1 MVPDAHLVFTFHPSC
16 FTFPV
21 SPSPFQDSGNISPVS
36 LNRLQRGLRAT
47 FAGMAV
53 NIVLSGTKLAA
64 GIVGHSHALVA
75 DAVESFADIFSS
87 LIVWRGLVVASA
99 PADEDHPYGHG
110 KAEPIAS
117 AIVAAMLLGAALW
130 IVLTAFG
137 EIMEPHR
144 SPAPFTLIVLLV
156 VVAVKEGL
164 FRFVSREGKAVD
176 SSVVETDAWHHRSD
190 AITSVAAGIGISV
203 SLIGGKGFEAADDV
217 AAIAAAGVIAW
228 NGWHLLRPALGEL
241 MDAAPSREI
250 VDQIRRIATATP
262 GVDRVEKCIVRKV
275 GYQYFV
281 DMHVEVDPQMTV
293 LRSHEIAHA
302 VKDKIRGTMP
312 SVNDVLVH
320 IEPMNI
326 AARRKES

>member
-1 MVPDAHLVFTFHPSC
+1 MP
-16 FTFPV
+16 
-21 SPSPFQDSGNISPVS
+21 

-53 NIVLSGTKLAA
+53 NVVLSGTKLAA
-64 GIVGHSHALVA
+64 GIAGHSHALVA

-87 LIVWRGLVVASA
+87 LIVWRGLVVAAA

-137 EIMEPHR
+137 EIMQPHL
-144 SPAPFTLIVLLV
+144 SPRPFTLIVLV
-156 VVAVKEGL
+156 VVVVVKEIL

-176 SSVVETDAWHHRSD
+176 SSAVKTDAWHHRSD

-203 SLIGGKGFEAADDV
+203 ALIGGKGFEAADDV
-217 AAIAAAGVIAW
+217 AAIAAAGIIAW
-228 NGWHLLRPALGEL
+228 NGWHLLRPALNEL
-241 MDAAPSREI
+241 MDTAPGPEVI
-250 VDQIRRIATATP
+250 DQIRRIAKDTP
-262 GVDRVEKCIVRKV
+262 GVGSVEKCIVRKV

-293 LRSHEIAHA
+293 LHSHKIAHD
-302 VKDKIRGTMP
+302 VKDKIRETLP
-312 SVNDVLVH
+312 AVSDVLVH
-320 IEPMNI
+320 VEPLGF
-326 AARRKES
+326 AARKKQN

>member
-1 MVPDAHLVFTFHPSC
+1 M
-16 FTFPV
+16 
-21 SPSPFQDSGNISPVS
+21 S

-47 FAGMAV
+47 FTGMAV
-53 NIVLSGTKLAA
+53 NVVLSGTKLTA
-64 GIVGHSHALVA
+64 GIAGHSHALVA

-87 LIVWRGLVVASA
+87 LIVWRGLVVAAA

-130 IVLTAFG
+130 IAITAFG
-137 EIMEPHR
+137 EIMKPHQ
-144 SPAPFTLIVLLV
+144 SPAPFTLVVLV
-156 VVAVKEGL
+156 AVVAVKEGL
-164 FRFVSREGKAVD
+164 FRFVSREGRAVD
-176 SSVVETDAWHHRSD
+176 SSAVKTDAWHHRSD

-228 NGWHLLRPALGEL
+228 NGWHLLRPALNEL
-241 MDAAPSREI
+241 MDTAPGHEVI
-250 VDQIRRIATATP
+250 DQIRQIAATTP
-262 GVDRVEKCIVRKV
+262 GVDRVEKCFVRKV

-293 LRSHEIAHA
+293 LHSHEIAHE
-302 VKDKIRGTMP
+302 VKDKIRDTMP

-320 IEPMNI
+320 IEPLGI
-326 AARRKES
+326 AARQKRD